1 MPELPEV
8 ECIRRGLE
16 DILVGRE
23 MRVDHI
29 SRSDIVGSIAH
40 PRGQRRGRASPVPA
54 DRLLDGCVVDRV
66 LRKGKQLAIGAR
78 DGRLL
83 IVRLGMSGQVL
94 SGDALSSKKDHVHVR
109 WSLSDGTSLAFRDA
123 RRFGSVIPCRDQHQ
137 LDAHWQRLGPDAL
150 SVDSDDLHGCL
161 RLKRVPV
168 KTCLLDQSILA
179 GVGNIYA
186 DEALFRA
193 GLHPQVIGS
202 RLTRA
207 QIDRLALSLRAVLL
221 SAIEH
226 GGSTLR
232 DFCSPKGV
240 VGSYRVAHLVYG
252 RKGLSCCVC
261 GTILRGQRL
270 GGRASVW
277 CPTCQSRRIKS
288 PQDE

>member
-16 DILVGRE
+16 DILVGRK

-29 SRSDIVGSIAH
+29 GRSDIVGSIAH
-40 PRGQRRGRASPVPA
+40 PRGQRRGGVTPVPA
-54 DRLLDGCVVDRV
+54 AHLLDSCVIDCV
-66 LRKGKQLAIGAR
+66 LRKGKQLAIVSR
-78 DGRLL
+78 TGRLL

-94 SGDALSSKKDHVHVR
+94 SGEALSSKKDHVHVR

-123 RRFGSVIPCRDQHQ
+123 RRFGSVIPCCNQHE
-137 LDAHWQRLGPDAL
+137 LDAHWQQLGPDAL
-150 SVDSDDLHGCL
+150 SVGSDDLRG
-161 RLKRVPV
+161 RLQSKRVPV
-168 KTCLLDQSILA
+168 KACLLDQSILA

-193 GLHPQVIGS
+193 RIHPQVLGF
-202 RLTRA
+202 RLKRE
-207 QIDRLALSLRAVLL
+207 QIDRLTLSLRAVLF

-232 DFCSPKGV
+232 DFCSPKGTA
-240 VGSYRVAHLVYG
+240 GSYRVAHQVYG
-252 RKGLSCCVC
+252 RKGLPCLVC
-261 GTILRGQRL
+261 GTTLCGERL

-277 CPTCQSRRIKS
+277 CPKCQSRRIKS
-288 PQDE
+288 PRDE